1 MCLCVVCEC
10 VHAFVCA
17 CVSFKLFRQLFFC
30 VVVCYTASLPHN
42 PTIQSATPTT
52 NSLTLTWRG
61 PTFEIISHYEL
72 SVTYAGPCPGA
83 NINGQS
89 IRVNDPTTNYDVSG
103 LLPNSAYVVTIVAVN
118 RRAQTSDVIE
128 GTYTT
133 LNDGKDH
140 QTN

>member
-1 MCLCVVCEC
+1 M
-10 VHAFVCA
+10 CA
-17 CVSFKLFRQLFFC
+17 CVCVLCVCVCVCFFQVISSIIFC
-30 VVVCYTASLPHN
+30 AVVCYTASLPHN

-72 SVTYAGPCPGA
+72 NVTYAGPCPGA
-83 NINGQS
+83 NINGRS

-118 RRAQTSDVIE
+118 VRAQTSDVIE